1 VNCAAFEALA
11 GDLVR
16 DRLPIGGER
25 DLAFAHAETCS
36 RCALRLVDERA
47 LAADLRALALG
58 TEGAEA
64 PLRVEEAVVAAW
76 RERRIE
82 PAAAMAPR
90 GPSGRS
96 AWLWGAAAA
105 VLLSS
110 GVAILRGPGK
120 AVPSM
125 MTTTATVPSPPEA
138 EPARPA
144 AEEVA
149 NAAMLPPRLGPS
161 GTARPTAPA
170 ASAPAARRSGDDSRR
185 AASVAFAS
193 LDGTGSVEG
202 LESAHVVRVELPP
215 SALAALGWP
224 VSDDGEAS
232 LVRADIVVAEDGV
245 ARAIRLVE

>member
-1 VNCAAFEALA
+1 MNCAAFEALA

-25 DLAFAHAETCS
+25 DLAFAHAEKCS

-64 PLRVEEAVVAAW
+64 PLRVEEALVAAW
-76 RERRIE
+76 RKRRIE
-82 PAAAMAPR
+82 PVAAVAPR
-90 GPSGRS
+90 RSSGRS
-96 AWLWGAAAA
+96 TWLWGAAAA

-110 GVAILRGPGK
+110 GVAILRSPGK
-120 AVPSM
+120 AGPPL
-125 MTTTATVPSPPEA
+125 MTTTAAPPPPEA
-138 EPARPA
+138 RPARPA
-144 AEEVA
+144 AEEGA
-149 NAAMLPPRLGPS
+149 NAAVLPPSLGPS
-161 GTARPTAPA
+161 RAAKPAAPA
-170 ASAPAARRSGDDSRR
+170 AAAAAAGRAGDHSRR
-185 AASVAFAS
+185 GARVTFAS

-224 VSDDGEAS
+224 VADDGEAS

>member
-64 PLRVEEAVVAAW
+64 PSRVEQAVVAAW

-82 PAAAMAPR
+82 PVAAMAPR
-90 GPSGRS
+90 RPSGRS
-96 AWLWGAAAA
+96 TWLWGAAAA

-110 GVAILRGPGK
+110 GVAILHSPGK
-120 AVPSM
+120 ASPSVTM
-125 MTTTATVPSPPEA
+125 VTAPPPPA
-138 EPARPA
+138 AGSARPA
-144 AEEVA
+144 IGEVA
-149 NAAMLPPRLGPS
+149 NAAVVRPTLGPS
-161 GTARPTAPA
+161 RTSRPTAPA
-170 ASAPAARRSGDDSRR
+170 ASVPPARRAGDRSPRG
-185 AASVAFAS
+185 ASVAFAS

-224 VSDDGEAS
+224 VSDDEAS